1 MLQKQDVMSIHCSMD
16 VQIKILKRAKYLIL
30 KHKCDT
36 LCRALMTALVQLCII
51 NTKAITHKKDYDQVI
66 ISKVTPIITHENAVE
81 YGDAIK
87 DLDEAGLWWNKMNR
101 TSGRNIKPR
110 IDFLDWAIDTVY
122 FYNRNKQI
130 EHLKPISNG
139 THHC

>member
-1 MLQKQDVMSIHCSMD
+1 MVQKQDVMSIHCSMA
-16 VQIKILKRAKYLIL
+16 VQIKVLKRAKYLIL

-51 NTKAITHKKDYDQVI
+51 NTKAITHKKDYAQVI

-87 DLDEAGLWWNKMNR
+87 DLDETGLWWDKMNR

>member
-1 MLQKQDVMSIHCSMD
+1 MIQKQDVMSIHCSMD

-51 NTKAITHKKDYDQVI
+51 NTKAITHKKDYAQVI
-66 ISKVTPIITHENAVE
+66 ISKVTPIITHANAVE
-81 YGDAIK
+81 YGNAIK
-87 DLDEAGLWWNKMNR
+87 DLDETGLWWTKMNHI
-101 TSGRNIKPR
+101 SGRNIKPR
-110 IDFLDWAIDTVY
+110 IDFLDWAIDTIY

-130 EHLKPISNG
+130 EHLKLLLYG